1 MGDERNVFG
10 VGMKSNFGVMMFFG
24 IYIPYAQCMEYL
36 PILIQ
41 TMTPMLAN
49 IPYMEHMGIY
59 CGV

>member
-1 MGDERNVFG
+1 MYIYININININIYIIIYMLHG
-10 VGMKSNFGVMMFFG
+10 V
-24 IYIPYAQCMEYL
+24 YIPYAQCMEYL